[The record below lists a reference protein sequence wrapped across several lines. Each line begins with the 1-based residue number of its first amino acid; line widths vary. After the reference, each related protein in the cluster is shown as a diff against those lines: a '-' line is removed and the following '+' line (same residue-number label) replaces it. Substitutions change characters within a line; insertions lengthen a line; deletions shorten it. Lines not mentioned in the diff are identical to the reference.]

1 MSKYSVNQHPINILL
16 SWVQSDQ
23 IAIPE
28 IQRPFVW
35 KTTKIRDL
43 MDSLYKGYPI
53 GYIIVW
59 KNPDVKLKDGSKSEG
74 KKVLIDGQQR
84 ITALRAA
91 ILGKEIID
99 KNYKEK
105 RVKIAFHPGEEKFE
119 TLTPAIEKDKAWI
132 SDIAEFME
140 SDSGIFDLFEN
151 YYEKNPD
158 LDKKMIQKS
167 LKKLLDIKSKQ
178 VGLIEL
184 DASLDIETV
193 TEIFIR
199 INSEGVVLSQAD
211 FAMSK
216 IASYE
221 IDTDFGT
228 NLRKCIDYFCH
239 LAQNPNFYKHI
250 SKNDEKFSKTEYFKK
265 IDWLKNESDDLYDPD
280 YSDVLRVA
288 FTKEFKRG
296 RMSDLVSLL
305 SGRDFETRE
314 FKRSVM
320 EDSFKRLE
328 KGVLDYINETNFK
341 RFVMIIKSCGFINK
355 NLIRSKNVINFA
367 YILFLTLKEQKMDSG
382 LIEKYVQK
390 WFIMSILTGRYSGSP
405 ESIYDYDIKR
415 IHKVG
420 IEKHLKFIEE
430 SELSDTFWNVG
441 LIDQLDRAIVTS
453 PLINVFFAAQVK
465 NNDKGFL
472 SSEITVANM
481 IDHKGDIHHIFP
493 KSYLKKYN
501 KKRGEYNQ
509 IANYAYAQTEVN
521 IKIGKKAPKEYMQ
534 EVLAQCNGGN
544 LKYGGITNKEELFKN
559 LDEHCIPKDVFE
571 MDIDDYEKF
580 LKKRRK
586 LMANKIKNYYFGLS
600 TEENS
605 NDSDNRDYSSLIE
618 TGESDYIEF
627 KSSLRWDY
635 NSGGVNKK
643 LEHVIAKTI
652 AAFMNSN
659 GGKLFIGVDDNGE
672 VLGLDKDYETV
683 KNNNKDGFLLQL
695 DQVVNNYLGKENHH
709 YISSNIIQIDGK
721 DVCVV
726 EVLNSGQPVYVKN
739 KENGNQEFFVRAS
752 ASSQPMDMKEANEY
766 IKNHWANM

>member
-1 MSKYSVNQHPINILL
+1 MSKYSVNQHPISTLL
-16 SWVQSDQ
+16 NWVQSKD

-53 GYIIVW
+53 GYIIIW

-140 SDSGIFDLFEN
+140 SDSGIFDLFED

-211 FAMSK
+211 FVMSK

-239 LAQNPNFYKHI
+239 LAQAPEFHKQI
-250 SKNDEKFSKTEYFKK
+250 SNNDKKFAETEYFNK
-265 IDWLKNESDDLYDPD
+265 INWLKNENDDLYDPD

-296 RMSDLVSLL
+296 KMSDLVSLL

-314 FKRSVM
+314 FKRSIM
-320 EDSFKRLE
+320 EDSFERLN
-328 KGVLDYINETNFK
+328 KGVLDFINETNFK
-341 RFVMIIKSCGFINK
+341 RFLMIIKSSGFINK
-355 NLIRSKNVINFA
+355 NLVRSKNVINFA
-367 YILFLTLKEQKMDSG
+367 YILFLTLKDQKFDSG
-382 LIEKYVQK
+382 KIEKYVQK

-405 ESIYDYDIKR
+405 ESMYDYDIKR
-415 IHKVG
+415 IHKDG
-420 IEKHLKFIEE
+420 IEKHLYFIEN
-430 SELSDTFWNVG
+430 SELSDTFWDVG
-441 LIDQLDRAIVTS
+441 LVDQLDRAIVTS
-453 PLINVFFAAQVK
+453 PLINVFFASQVK

-472 SSEITVANM
+472 SSDITVSNM
-481 IDHKGDIHHIFP
+481 IEHRGDIHHIFP
-493 KSYLKKYN
+493 RGYLKKYG

-509 IANYAYAQTEVN
+509 IANYVYAQSEVN
-521 IKIGKKAPKEYMQ
+521 IKIGNKAPCDYMQ
-534 EVLAQCNGGN
+534 EVLNQCEGGE
-544 LKYGGITNKEELFKN
+544 LKYGGIVNKKELNKN
-559 LDEHCIPKDVFE
+559 LEDHCIPKDIFE
-571 MDIDDYEKF
+571 MNVNDYQSF
-580 LKKRRK
+580 LEKRRK
-586 LMANKIKNYYFGLS
+586 LIANKIKDYYFGLS
-600 TEENS
+600 KDKEEEKAEH
-605 NDSDNRDYSSLIE
+605 DYSDIIKN
-618 TGESDYIEF
+618 GENDYVEF

-635 NSGGVNKK
+635 ENGNVNKK
-643 LEHVIAKTI
+643 LEYVISKTI

-659 GGKLFIGVDDNGE
+659 GGKLFIGIDDSGK
-672 VLGLDKDYETV
+672 VLGVENDYKTV
-683 KNNNKDGFLLQL
+683 KNKNKDGFLLQL
-695 DQVVNNYLGKENHH
+695 TQVINDYLGKEFHQ
-709 YISSNIIQIDGK
+709 YLIIDITQIDNK
-721 DVCVV
+721 DVCVI
-726 EVLNSGQPVYVKN
+726 EVLNSGKPVYVNN
-739 KENGNQEFFVRAS
+739 KEKNAQEFFVRSS
-752 ASSQPMDMKEANEY
+752 ASSQPMDIKEANEY
-766 IKNHWANM
+766 IKSHWANM